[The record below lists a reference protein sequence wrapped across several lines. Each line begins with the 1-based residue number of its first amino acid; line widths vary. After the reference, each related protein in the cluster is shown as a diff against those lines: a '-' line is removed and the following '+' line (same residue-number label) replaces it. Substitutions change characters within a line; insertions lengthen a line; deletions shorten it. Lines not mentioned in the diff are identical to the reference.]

1 MPKSKPYKNSDFK
14 EINEEKMH
22 KDSPIPPRKAMK
34 KKAAIKKL
42 KKKKSY

>member
-1 MPKSKPYKNSDFK
+1 MKKEDYKEMD
-14 EINEEKMH
+14 EKAMS

-42 KKKKSY
+42 KKNKG

>member
-1 MPKSKPYKNSDFK
+1 MESSKPKKNSQYK
-14 EINEEKMH
+14 HLNEEKMH

-42 KKKKSY
+42 KKKG